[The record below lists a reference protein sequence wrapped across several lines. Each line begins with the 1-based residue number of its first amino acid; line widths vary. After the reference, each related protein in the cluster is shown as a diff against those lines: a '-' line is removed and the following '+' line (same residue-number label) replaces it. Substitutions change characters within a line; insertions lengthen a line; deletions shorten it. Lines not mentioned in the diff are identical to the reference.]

1 MSQLFF
7 LDPEWLCCLMA
18 QIVTITEVN
27 PLIDKQGVSSAT
39 LWKSLSLLPSLPP
52 SLPPSV
58 PPSSPPPPPLSLIMF
73 SLSYLLCLL
82 CATPSIQL
90 LQVHSLSHL
99 LKEPKFPSEF
109 LPEYIRLLER
119 FEVVL
124 SQTSHTL
131 LIPSPLPKRKPPSI
145 LLPPAS
151 PGCEMMM
158 SLLSCCFCC
167 CGYFGVFTSV
177 SMYIY
182 MYMRITVFFHVPS
195 TTLPSSLLSFH
206 PLFSSSSPSLPPS
219 LPPSLSPS
227 LSSPDN

>member
-1 MSQLFF
+1 
-7 LDPEWLCCLMA
+7 MA
-18 QIVTITEVN
+18 QIVTVTEVN
-27 PLIDKQGVSSAT
+27 PLIDKQGVSSTA
-39 LWKSLSLLPSLPP
+39 LWKSLFIPT
-52 SLPPSV
+52 
-58 PPSSPPPPPLSLIMF
+58 PPLSLSLCF
-73 SLSYLLCLL
+73 YLSYLLCLL
-82 CATPSIQL
+82 CATSSIQL

-131 LIPSPLPKRKPPSI
+131 LIPSRLPKRKSPSV

-167 CGYFGVFTSV
+167 CCGYFGVFNSV
-177 SMYIY
+177 SMY
-182 MYMRITVFFHVPS
+182 MYMSCTFHHPTLLSPV
-195 TTLPSSLLSFH
+195 LPSPFLFLVSLLSLLLSLL
-206 PLFSSSSPSLPPS
+206 PLSFPHLPR
-219 LPPSLSPS
+219 
-227 LSSPDN
+227 